1 MPLTTGA
8 LRFVRATV
16 AGVGLLILAS
26 PSIPVAQAP
35 AQNGKQRLLAG
46 ERLDPQ
52 LLATIAERRAATR
65 AMAPVAP
72 DGTPVPPARPAV
84 APGLLVVKFAG
95 DVESSRVSALAGDVG
110 ASRVVAG
117 RHGDFTVLHVDPAAD
132 VQALARSLAAQP
144 GVIYAEPAAMRYPLY
159 RPNDELYDL
168 QWNLQALEMERAWDI
183 NRGGKDSIVVAVI
196 DGGVAYLTRGSFHQ
210 APDLAGTRFVPG
222 YDFLWQDA
230 EPVDLEGH
238 GTHVTGTIAQT
249 TGNGEGVAGMA
260 FGVSI
265 MPIKAVSGELDVL
278 LGAPVVGT
286 SAVVADAI
294 RFAVDNGAHVINMSL
309 GGDMAS
315 TAERDA
321 IRYAVDQGVVVV
333 VAAGNEGER
342 GSPPSYPGADA
353 GDIDGAIAVGAVDVA
368 LARAPYSNVNDYVEI
383 AAPGGDLG
391 ADLNDDGYADGVLQ
405 QTLDAEAVFGE
416 GRWDV
421 FVYEFSHGTSMAT
434 PHVAALA
441 ALLIDQGITD
451 PRAVEAALKRFATD
465 LGPEGRDNETG
476 HGLLNPR
483 ATLRGLGLSR

>member
-1 MPLTTGA
+1 MTGA
-8 LRFVRATV
+8 LRFVRATTAAV
-16 AGVGLLILAS
+16 SLLILSS
-26 PSIPVAQAP
+26 PSTPMAQTP
-35 AQNGKQRLLAG
+35 ALSGKQRLLAG
-46 ERLDPQ
+46 ERVDPQ
-52 LLATIAERRAATR
+52 VLATLAERRAAIQ
-65 AMAPVAP
+65 ALAPVAP

-84 APGLLVVKFAG
+84 APGLLVVKFAAG
-95 DVESSRVSALAGDVG
+95 VESARVSAMAADVG
-110 ASRVVAG
+110 ASRVVAA
-117 RHGDFTVLHVDPAAD
+117 RHSDFAVLHVDPAAD
-132 VQALARSLAAQP
+132 VHALARDLSARP
-144 GVIYAEPAAMRYPLY
+144 GVVYAEPAAMRYPLY

-168 QWNLQALEMERAWDI
+168 QWNLQKLDMERAWDI
-183 NRGGKDSIVVAVI
+183 NRGGQDSIVVAVI
-196 DGGVAYLTRGSFHQ
+196 DSGVAYLTKGSFQQ

-265 MPIKAVSGELDVL
+265 MPIKAVSGELDIL
-278 LGAPVVGT
+278 LGAPVIGT

-294 RFAVDNGAHVINMSL
+294 RFAVDNGADVINLSL
-309 GGDMAS
+309 GGDTAS
-315 TAERDA
+315 TAEREA
-321 IRYAVDQGVVVV
+321 IQYAVDQGVFVV

-342 GSPPSYPGADA
+342 GSPPSYPAADA
-353 GDIDGAIAVGAVDVA
+353 GEIDGAIAVGAVDFE

-405 QTLDAEAVFGE
+405 QTLDFEAVFGE
-416 GRWDV
+416 GRFDV

-441 ALLIDQGITD
+441 ALLVDQGITD

-476 HGLLNPR
+476 FGLLNPR
-483 ATLRGLGLSR
+483 ATLRGLGLAR